1 MDWGRFVI
9 ENRRRPLVG
18 WSQFQANCS
27 KIKIAR
33 SFIQAFVF
41 DMQNQMSHQTQLL
54 EIHMEFAAGQV
65 LPTNMQIAVLMS
77 IIF

>member
-18 WSQFQANCS
+18 WSQLQANCS

-41 DMQNQMSHQTQLL
+41 DVQNQMSHQTQLL
-54 EIHMEFAAGQV
+54 EIQMEFAAGQV